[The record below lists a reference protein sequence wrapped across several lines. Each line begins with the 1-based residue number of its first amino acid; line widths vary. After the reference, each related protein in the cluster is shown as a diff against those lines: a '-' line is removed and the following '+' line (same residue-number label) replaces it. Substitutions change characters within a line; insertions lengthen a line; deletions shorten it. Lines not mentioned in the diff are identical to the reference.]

1 MHDAYCNAALLVNNM
16 VTPNGSYDSLYLTE
30 TLFPKTTEINQTYTR
45 LGRHIKKYMEHI
57 DGLLR
62 SYIADGHVAE
72 INLNCNEILEVSFE
86 YERDMTLY
94 ESLVIRQPLQRV
106 IDENNQFKKIKKIH
120 FYSEIDLF
128 GLII

>member
-1 MHDAYCNAALLVNNM
+1 
-16 VTPNGSYDSLYLTE
+16 
-30 TLFPKTTEINQTYTR
+30 
-45 LGRHIKKYMEHI
+45 MEHI

-72 INLNCNEILEVSFE
+72 IILNCNMILEVSFE

-106 IDENNQFKKIKKIH
+106 IDENNQFKEIKKYI
-120 FYSEIDLF
+120 SDLF

>member
-1 MHDAYCNAALLVNNM
+1 
-16 VTPNGSYDSLYLTE
+16 
-30 TLFPKTTEINQTYTR
+30 
-45 LGRHIKKYMEHI
+45 MENI

-72 INLNCNEILEVSFE
+72 IILNWNEILEVSLE

-106 IDENNQFKKIKKIH
+106 IDENNQFKEIKKIH
-120 FYSEIDLF
+120 LYS
-128 GLII
+128 